1 MTGGTVN
8 FDSGSFYSN
17 PSDLKEYGIYNNS
30 GTINVRGG
38 NVYNDN
44 VGIWNAGTINMSNGT
59 VGECTTGI
67 ENYGTVNLS
76 GGNVNYGTYG
86 IQNYGNCTM
95 SGGNINGFLTGVRNL
110 ANFNISGGNI
120 TNNSV
125 YGIVNEASN
134 TFTGQVYMTGGNVSG
149 NTKYD
154 IYHGKSDTDGA
165 GAVYGGLRIERND
178 TVNSSIYLAAYDNY
192 IYTGS
197 STPQLNSITL
207 ADNHL
212 ERLII
217 RSANTTNA
225 STMVNKINVKNK
237 GSYYC
242 KDNATGHS
250 SYVVLWTNYTV
261 TTQHKTK
268 DGKTLDTTTKTYE
281 YKENYTTE
289 PKTFEG
295 YILSETPSN
304 ATGSI
309 KGNITVVY
317 YYKDDTNVAVVNY
330 KDLLSGITSAKYWYN
345 DDNESF
351 AGNGTDFAD
360 GMVFES
366 YGYYKIIVENGV
378 GLQKELTFSLNKDS
392 I

>member
-1 MTGGTVN
+1 MTGGTIN
-8 FDSGSFYSN
+8 FDSGSFYSS
-17 PSDLKEYGIYNNS
+17 PSELKEYGIYNNS
-30 GTINVRGG
+30 GTVNVRGG

-76 GGNVNYGTYG
+76 GGNVNSGTYG

-95 SGGNINGFLTGVRNL
+95 SGGNINGFLTGVRNVGT
-110 ANFNISGGNI
+110 FNMSNGNI
-120 TNNSV
+120 INNSV

-134 TFTGQVYMTGGNVSG
+134 TITGQAYLTGGNISG
-149 NTKYD
+149 NTNYD

-289 PKTFEG
+289 PKSFEG
-295 YILSETPSN
+295 YILSETPTNSS
-304 ATGSI
+304 GSTN
-309 KGNITVVY
+309 GNITVVY

-345 DDNESF
+345 ADNESF
-351 AGNGTDFAD
+351 AGSGTDFAD
-360 GMVFES
+360 GKVFED
-366 YGYYKIIVENGV
+366 YGYYKVVVINGV